1 MIKDNNVL
9 YEPRRF
15 NTIKACEDVTED
27 QWADPN
33 WQLRNAIRSIEQ

>member
-9 YEPRRF
+9 YEPRKF
-15 NTIKACEDVTED
+15 NTIKAWENVTED

-33 WQLRNAIRSIEQ
+33 WQLRNTIRSVD